1 MTDSEV
7 SAMTERDILIRIA
20 NDSEHTKKSVDK
32 LWKKNDELGSTMS
45 EVRTTQKSQGK
56 TLETM
61 SEAVF
66 TGPDA
71 LSPRVRV
78 LEQKKSGSSGQHK
91 ISIPP
96 MPQVAPG
103 NVKLILKTMS
113 AIIMALIAIIAGVV
127 TTGH

>member
-1 MTDSEV
+1 MADSEV

-78 LEQKKSGSSGQHK
+78 LEQKKSGSSGQH
-91 ISIPP
+91 SIRVPAQAIDGNKVIK
-96 MPQVAPG
+96 MLGSILLAVVAAAS
-103 NVKLILKTMS
+103 TY
-113 AIIMALIAIIAGVV
+113 IA
-127 TTGH
+127 TK